1 MSKNQFYF
9 LYGLEDTGLGQK
21 LMFKEQ
27 NREFVQILHNGNYHW
42 VVLSNII
49 CSKNEIDYYDSL
61 FHRKIRDHE
70 KMQIFNIFKCSCKEL
85 KVNAEACQQ
94 QANGVDCG
102 AFAIANTFH
111 VSTGADIGKKKIQD
125 DEMKDHLLQC
135 IKSGHFQ
142 KFEKSGSSDIVSRKI
157 MKNFRFFVTADF
169 LGHGIIPKTK
179 IWIWYAVIRARNGII
194 ANVKTYQTL
203 FLIKNMI
210 LIGVVLVV

>member
-49 CSKNEIDYYDSL
+49 CSKNEIDYYDSI

-102 AFAIANTFH
+102 DFLIANMFH
-111 VSTGADIGKKKIQD
+111 ISTDADIGSTKIGED
-125 DEMKDHLLQC
+125 KMNDHLLQC
-135 IKSGHFQ
+135 IKSGEIQ
-142 KFEKSGSSDIVSRKI
+142 ELEKSNSSDIVFCKI
-157 MKNFRFFVTADF
+157 KKIKFQIICYCRFSWAC
-169 LGHGIIPKTK
+169 
-179 IWIWYAVIRARNGII
+179 
-194 ANVKTYQTL
+194 
-203 FLIKNMI
+203 
-210 LIGVVLVV
+210 